1 MPEQKKINYKE
12 AKLNLL
18 ENFINSSSDVYVL
31 YDENLFLLDINKAG
45 IKLTGKSKKNI
56 LGKHITK
63 IFKNVEKTERYKVY
77 KKVLKNGKNAV
88 LEGSLGYK
96 PSDSDFFSIHVFKVN
111 KGIGIIARDIS
122 ENKKN
127 ETQLINEKQKL
138 ELILNS
144 TPGITYYSS
153 IDEKGNK
160 KVEFMSPKTKEVLGM
175 EVNKYL
181 EIAKTPAIKNYFH
194 PDDFAEIVN
203 KNKQLLKTNKPVTMV
218 YRFKKPGQK
227 NYIWLE
233 ETVVPKKIGNK
244 ISIFGVSR
252 NVTQEIL
259 DRQQLKNNEEKYRNL
274 FERNLAGVFR
284 TNAITGEIL
293 DCNDSFAKIFQF
305 KSKKEIIGKNATKL
319 LYFTKYEREKY
330 VKELLKNN
338 QLINFKIRHKTKKNK
353 EVWVLANV
361 NIVEDIKIPNTQI
374 IEGTLTDITK
384 VVELE
389 RKAAQTIAIEEAN
402 KNLQNEVSKR
412 IITEKELIRQQ
423 QYTNSIIN
431 SSLDIICASDKNNK
445 IIEFN
450 KAAQIAFGYS
460 EKEIIGKSASILY
473 ANQAER
479 NKVKYSLKN
488 NKLFTGE
495 VINKRKNGE
504 TFISYLSGSLLYNE
518 KKEQIGAMGVSRDI
532 TELKEAEEQLKNSL
546 ERNKAI
552 INALP
557 DIIFRIDKKGIFLDV
572 LTNNEEL
579 LLYPKSEFLGKKIN
593 QFFPLCFVKKSN
605 ECIRR
610 ALRNENNI
618 IQEYRLPK
626 TTKINGFF
634 EARYAKIN
642 DNEVLIVVRDITETK
657 QAAEE
662 LKKSLNEK
670 EVLLKEIHHR
680 VKNNLQVI
688 SSILNLQSSFI
699 KDNHTINILKESQNR
714 IKSMAFIHESLYQ
727 NKDFSNVN
735 FADYV
740 RNLCNTLFY
749 TYNTSDDFVKLKME
763 ISPIKLSI
771 DNAIPCGLIINEL
784 VSNALKYAFPN
795 SAKGELIIRVFQQKN
810 QLNIEVE
817 DNGIGFPENVN
828 FRNTDSL
835 GLQLVITLVEQ
846 LNAQIE
852 LISKEG
858 CKFAVKMNI
867 ESNIN

>member
-1 MPEQKKINYKE
+1 MQSEKKINFKE

-18 ENFINSSSDVYVL
+18 ESFLNSSSDVYVL

-63 IFKNVEKTERYKVY
+63 IFKNVEKTERYKAY
-77 KKVLKNGKNAV
+77 KKVLKTGKNAV

-122 ENKKN
+122 KNKKN
-127 ETQLINEKQKL
+127 EKQIINEKQKL

-144 TPGITYYSS
+144 TPGITYYST

-160 KVEFMSPKTKEVLGM
+160 KVEFMSPKTKEVIGI

-181 EIAKTPAIKNYFH
+181 KIAKTPSIKNFFH
-194 PDDFAEIVN
+194 PDDFAEIIN
-203 KNKQLLKTNKPVTMV
+203 KNQQLIKTNKPVSMV

-233 ETVVPKKIGNK
+233 ETVVPQKIGNK
-244 ISIFGVSR
+244 IAIFGVSR

-259 DRQQLKNNEEKYRNL
+259 DKQLVKNNEEKYRNL

-284 TNAITGEIL
+284 TNLKTGKIL
-293 DCNDSFAKIFQF
+293 DCNDSFAKIFHF
-305 KSKKEIIGKNATKL
+305 NSKKEIIGKNAAKL
-319 LYFTKYEREKY
+319 LYFTNAEREKY
-330 VKELLKNN
+330 VNDLTKNK
-338 QLINFKIRHKTKKNK
+338 QLINYKIRHKTKYNK
-353 EVWVLANV
+353 EVWILANV
-361 NIVEDIKIPNTQI
+361 NIVEDKQNTNAQI

-384 VVELE
+384 IVELE
-389 RKAAQTIAIEEAN
+389 RKAAKAIAVEETN
-402 KNLQNEVSKR
+402 KNLQKEISKR

-450 KAAQIAFGYS
+450 KAAQTAFGYS
-460 EKEIIGKSASILY
+460 EKEILGKSASILY
-473 ANQAER
+473 INQAER
-479 NKVKYSLKN
+479 NKVKDSLKS

-504 TFISYLSGSLLYNE
+504 TFISFLSGSLLYNE

-557 DIIFRIDKKGIFLDV
+557 DIIFRIDKQGVYLDV

-579 LLYPKSEFLGKKIN
+579 LAYPPSEFLGKNLN
-593 QFFPLCFVKKSN
+593 QFFPLCFVKKTKQ
-605 ECIRR
+605 CIKR
-610 ALRNENNI
+610 ALRNERDI
-618 IQEYRLPK
+618 IQEYSLSIP
-626 TTKINGFF
+626 TKRNGFF

-642 DNEVLIVVRDITETK
+642 ENEVLIVVRDITETK
-657 QAAEE
+657 QVAEE

-670 EVLLKEIHHR
+670 EILLKEIHHR

-699 KDNHTINILKESQNR
+699 KDNRTINILRESQNR

-740 RNLCNTLFY
+740 SNLCNTLFY
-749 TYNTSDDFVKLKME
+749 TYNTSDDFVKLKLE

-795 SAKGELIIRVFQQKN
+795 NKKGELTIRVYQQKN
-810 QLNIEVE
+810 KLNVEVE
-817 DNGIGFPENVN
+817 DNGIGFPENLN

-858 CKFAVKMNI
+858 CKFAIKMNI